1 MNISGAIVHHTYQT
15 SGKKT
20 VHVTA
25 KNQVEKLERNIIVFV
40 NYEIQGENFTVIVNG
55 MIEVQ

>member
-1 MNISGAIVHHTYQT
+1 MMKYILGPLVHHTYQT

-25 KNQVEKLERNIIVFV
+25 KNQVEKLERNISVFV
-40 NYEIQGENFTVIVNG
+40 NYEIQGESFCN
-55 MIEVQ
+55 